1 LGFIYF
7 NYKRQKEQ
15 SVHILLAS
23 LSRQLYETSP
33 EAFADAEALHAR
45 HKKHRTSPKREEIEE
60 VLRNG
65 IARCH
70 EAYIILDALDE
81 YLENFSDRAI
91 RELLNVIQGLG
102 SNVKL
107 MVTSRV
113 LGAMEGIFK
122 EIQAER
128 LEICAKDEDLQR
140 YVQARIEH
148 DFAVPLKEDLSEQL
162 VQKVKETA
170 NGRYV

>member
-7 NYKRQKEQ
+7 NYKQQKDQ

-23 LSRQLYETSP
+23 LLRHLYETSP
-33 EAFADAEALHAR
+33 GAFVDAEELHTR
-45 HKKHRTSPKREEIEE
+45 HKKYRTSPKREEIEE

-81 YLENFSDRAI
+81 YLENFSERAI
-91 RELLNVIQGLG
+91 RELLNAFQGLG

-113 LGAMEGIFK
+113 LGTMEGIFK
-122 EIQAER
+122 QIQAER
-128 LEICAKDEDLQR
+128 LEICAKDQDLQM
-140 YVQARIEH
+140 YVQARIER
-148 DFAVPLKEDLSEQL
+148 DFAVSLTEDLSEKV
-162 VQKVKETA
+162 VQKVKEA
-170 NGRYV
+170 ASSQYV

>member
-1 LGFIYF
+1 M
-7 NYKRQKEQ
+7 
-15 SVHILLAS
+15 HILLAS
-23 LSRQLYETSP
+23 LLRQLYETSP
-33 EAFADAEALHAR
+33 EAFVDAEGLHTR
-45 HKKHRTSPKREEIEE
+45 HKKHRTSPKRGEIEE

-65 IARCH
+65 IARCS

-102 SNVKL
+102 GNIKL

-113 LGAMEGIFK
+113 LGAMERIFK

-140 YVQARIEH
+140 YVRTRIEH
-148 DFAVPLKEDLSEQL
+148 DFSIPLKEDLSEQL